1 MNFEE
6 VKASGAPFPAA
17 EIQISVR
24 KRIARLI
31 CITPDHTNPPIDFKL
46 DESDGFE
53 VAAASTLEAARDLGL
68 LENHCKVS
76 ILNLDSAVPN

>member
-6 VKASGAPFPAA
+6 VKALGAPFPAA

-31 CITPDHTNPPIDFKL
+31 CITPDHTNPPIDFEL
-46 DESDGFE
+46 NESDDFE
-53 VAAASTLEAARDLGL
+53 VAAASTLDAARNLGFL
-68 LENHCKVS
+68 QNQCKVS
-76 ILNLDSAVPN
+76 ILNLDSAMC